1 MSEIVI
7 FIGIP
12 ASGKTSFYKERFFP
26 SHVYVSL
33 DQVKTRSAEGELLT
47 FCLGR
52 NKSCVID
59 NTNVLRSDR
68 ARYIAAA
75 KSCGFK
81 VIGYCFLTQKEEAL
95 VRNEKRP
102 EADQVPDV
110 AIHSAYAKLE
120 YPEIDEGFDE
130 LHFVRLTDNG
140 FSDQQPL
147 NARAEPIRAWRIA
160 RQEMVGSPGDVLAEG
175 AQLEQP

>member
-81 VIGYCFLTQKEEAL
+81 VIGYCFVTQRDEAL
-95 VRNEKRP
+95 VRNAKRP
-102 EADQVPDV
+102 EADKVPDV
-110 AIHSAYAKLE
+110 AILSAYAKLE
-120 YPEIDEGFDE
+120 YPEMDEGFDE
-130 LHFVRLTDNG
+130 LHFVHLTDNG
-140 FSDQQPL
+140 FSVEDYHQ
-147 NARAEPIRAWRIA
+147 
-160 RQEMVGSPGDVLAEG
+160 RQMRSRR
-175 AQLEQP
+175 

>member
-33 DQVKTRSAEGELLT
+33 DQVKTRSAEGELLK

-59 NTNVLRSDR
+59 NTNVL
-68 ARYIAAA
+68 
-75 KSCGFK
+75 
-81 VIGYCFLTQKEEAL
+81 
-95 VRNEKRP
+95 
-102 EADQVPDV
+102 
-110 AIHSAYAKLE
+110 
-120 YPEIDEGFDE
+120 
-130 LHFVRLTDNG
+130 
-140 FSDQQPL
+140 
-147 NARAEPIRAWRIA
+147 
-160 RQEMVGSPGDVLAEG
+160 
-175 AQLEQP
+175 